1 MKIDKTNM
9 IITIESEP
17 GSRGEE
23 IARELSK
30 MTGIPCYGKEIL
42 DAAAQISGI
51 PARLMHRYDGRAVHA
66 AYDLM
71 AEDEAS
77 IKLPPARDFIT
88 AQVFA
93 CRKLAQNGACILVDR
108 HASAALA
115 GNENQISIF
124 IHSDFEARAKVLA
137 EQRGINM
144 ESAKKT
150 LKKLDTSYRSYY
162 RGNNKNW
169 GNASNYSLSLNA
181 SACKTSDLAGIIE
194 SFLVGVVGEAFVPGV
209 QKIAM

>member
-1 MKIDKTNM
+1 MKINKNNI

-23 IARELSK
+23 IARELSN
-30 MTGIPCYGKEIL
+30 MIGIPCYGKEIL
-42 DAAAQISGI
+42 DTAAEISGI
-51 PARLMHRYDGRAVHA
+51 PAKLMHRYDGRAVYA
-66 AYDLM
+66 AYDLT
-71 AEDEAS
+71 AENEAV

-93 CRKLAQNGACILVDR
+93 CRKLAQSGACILVDR

-124 IHSDFEARAKVLA
+124 IHADFESRAKVLA
-137 EQRGINM
+137 EQRGIDT
-144 ESAKKT
+144 ESAEKA

-169 GNASNYSLSLNA
+169 GNASNYNLSLNA
-181 SACKTSDLAGIIE
+181 SNCKSGDLAGIIE
-194 SFLVGVVGEAFVPGV
+194 SFLEGVVGEALIPNV
-209 QKIAM
+209 QKEAI